1 MTGLEVTL
9 PWAICAAA
17 AAAGIGGMVWSL
29 RREKQRRLALAA
41 VAQRLGLGFQD
52 NAPGL
57 TADDYRSLH
66 LFTQGHTRLYR
77 NVLSGKPEGT
87 HGLIICD
94 YHYTTGDGKN
104 VHTFRQTVALLSYL
118 KGGLPRFEMRPE
130 NIFHKLGSLFGY
142 QDINFKDSPDFS
154 RRYLLRGT
162 DEAAVR
168 SLFGLNLRQYFESHP
183 DWCLDGRGA
192 WLAAYRH
199 DRLVKPEDFPAFL
212 DEVKVLLW
220 AFPRTR

>member
-1 MTGLEVTL
+1 MTGFEIYL
-9 PWAICAAA
+9 PWAIFAGAAA
-17 AAAGIGGMVWSL
+17 VGIGGLVWSL
-29 RREKQRRLALAA
+29 RREKQRCLALTAA
-41 VAQRLGLGFQD
+41 AQRLGLEFQVT
-52 NAPGL
+52 AAGL
-57 TADDYRSLH
+57 AADDYRSLH
-66 LFTQGHTRLYR
+66 LFTQGSYRTYR
-77 NVLSGKPEGT
+77 NILSGKPEGT

-94 YHYTTGDGKN
+94 YQYKTGDGKN
-104 VHTFRQTVALLSYL
+104 AQTHRQTVALLSYP
-118 KGGLPRFEMRPE
+118 KGGLPRFELRPE
-130 NIFHKLGSLFGY
+130 NVFHKLGSLFGY
-142 QDINFKDSPDFS
+142 QDIDFKESPEFS

-199 DRLVKPEDFPAFL
+199 DRLVEPADFPSFL

-220 AFPRTR
+220 ALPR